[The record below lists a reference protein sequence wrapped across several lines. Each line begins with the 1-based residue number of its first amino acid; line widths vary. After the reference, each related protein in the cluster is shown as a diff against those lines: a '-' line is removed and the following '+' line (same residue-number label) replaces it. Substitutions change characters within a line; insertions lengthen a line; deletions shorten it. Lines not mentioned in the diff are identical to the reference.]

1 MQHQPHQQEF
11 LRLIEENKGIIYKI
25 CDSYCPYKNE
35 REDLAQE
42 IVYQLWKSGGQF
54 NPSYKFSTWMYR
66 VALNTAISFH
76 RRASRTMPV
85 LPLGD
90 NLNELEEFSQVSEES
105 EARLQQLQKFIQL
118 QKELDRAI
126 LLLYLDERANTEIAE
141 ILGISASNVSTKLGR
156 LKEKL
161 KQYFSALK

>member
-1 MQHQPHQQEF
+1 MQHQPDQQEF
-11 LRLIEENKGIIYKI
+11 LRLIEENRGIIYKI
-25 CDSYCPYKNE
+25 CHSYCPDKNE

-42 IVYQLWKSGGQF
+42 IVYQLWKSGRQF
-54 NPSYKFSTWMYR
+54 NPSHKFSTWMYR
-66 VALNTAISFH
+66 VALNTAISFY
-76 RRASRTMPV
+76 RRAKKAMPV
-85 LPLGD
+85 LPLDD
-90 NLNELEEFSQVSEES
+90 NLNEMEEFSPVPEET
-105 EARLQQLQKFIQL
+105 ETRLQHLQKFIQL

-141 ILGISASNVSTKLGR
+141 IVGISASNVSTKLGR

>member
-1 MQHQPHQQEF
+1 MQQQPDQQEF
-11 LRLIEENKGIIYKI
+11 LRLIEENKGIIFKI
-25 CDSYCPYKNE
+25 CNSYCPDKSE

-42 IVYQLWKSGGQF
+42 IVYQLWKSGKQF

-76 RRASRTMPV
+76 RRSKKKMPV

-90 NLNELEEFSQVSEES
+90 NLNEIEEFSQVPGETES
-105 EARLQQLQKFIQL
+105 RLLHLQKFIQL

-141 ILGISASNVSTKLGR
+141 IVGISATNVSTKLGR

-161 KQYFSALK
+161 KQYFLALK